1 MFKVFGD
8 KIIWWISILLFLTSV
23 LLVYS
28 SGGSE
33 SIATHIPHL
42 IMGLGVIFIFSRFNY
57 KYFTNLSTI
66 LLILSGLLLLYL
78 LVSNISNPLNRGGV
92 LAARWIKLGFISF
105 QPSELAK
112 YSLILFLCR
121 NLVLYK
127 SSLGSFSNFFIY
139 IILPSVIICGLIFP
153 SNLSTVVLISCIIL
167 FLVFISGYSLSLFF
181 KYLIVPLLISL
192 FLFCS
197 LLCLPK
203 IDVVEKVLPR
213 LTTWKN
219 RIINLSVS
227 KEFIIIKQAGEN
239 GENIPKLALEFNVSE
254 DKILSWNYLDSFYN
268 LEKDQTI
275 FIITNPSNV
284 LTWVHRKN
292 YDSDDVGSNNYQIDS
307 ALSAIHRG
315 GVLGKGAGDSYY
327 KKLLPE
333 AKSDFIFAILLEEY
347 GLIGGCVVLV
357 FYLVFY
363 QRILILSV
371 KSKDD
376 FSSLLLLGLGTTI
389 VLQALLHMSVSV
401 NLIPVTGQTLPL
413 VSKGGSSVWVTSL
426 AFGIILNISHQIN
439 NQQQKIK

>member
-42 IMGLGVIFIFSRFNY
+42 IMGLGLIFIFSRFNY

-66 LLILSGLLLLYL
+66 LLFFSGLLLLYL
-78 LVSNISNPLNRGGV
+78 VMSSVLNPVNRGGI

-127 SSLGSFSNFFIY
+127 TSLGSFRSFFLY
-139 IILPSVIICGLIFP
+139 IILPSVIICLLIFP

-167 FLVFISGYSLSLFF
+167 FLIFISGYSLALFF

-192 FLFCS
+192 FLFSS

-219 RIINLSVS
+219 RIINLSIS
-227 KEFIIIKQAGEN
+227 KEFIVIKKAGEN
-239 GENIPKLALEFNVSE
+239 GENISQLALEFNVSE
-254 DKILSWNYLDSFYN
+254 DKILSWNYLDSSYN
-268 LEKDQTI
+268 LEKDKTI
-275 FIITNPSNV
+275 FIITKPFNV

-292 YDSDDVGSNNYQIDS
+292 YNPDDVGSNNYQIVS
-307 ALSAIHRG
+307 AMIAIHRG
-315 GVLGKGAGDSYY
+315 GFIGKGAGDSYY

-347 GLIGGCVVLV
+347 GLLGGIVVLI

-363 QRILILSV
+363 QRILILSI
-371 KSKDD
+371 KSKDE

-439 NQQQKIK
+439 NQQQKLR

>member
-42 IMGLGVIFIFSRFNY
+42 IMGLGLIFIFSRFNY

-66 LLILSGLLLLYL
+66 LLFFSGLLLLYL
-78 LVSNISNPLNRGGV
+78 VMSSVLNPVNRGGI

-127 SSLGSFSNFFIY
+127 TSIGSFRSFFIY
-139 IILPSVIICGLIFP
+139 IILPSVIICLLIFP

-167 FLVFISGYSLSLFF
+167 FLIFISGYSLALFF

-203 IDVVEKVLPR
+203 IDAIEKVLPR

-219 RIINLSVS
+219 RIINLSIS
-227 KEFIIIKQAGEN
+227 KEFIVIKKAGEN
-239 GENIPKLALEFNVSE
+239 GENISQLALEFNVSE
-254 DKILSWNYLDSFYN
+254 DKILSWNYLDSSYN
-268 LEKDQTI
+268 LEKDKTI
-275 FIITNPSNV
+275 FIITKPFNV

-292 YDSDDVGSNNYQIDS
+292 YNPDDVGSNNYQIVN

-315 GVLGKGAGDSYY
+315 GFIGKGAGDSYY

-347 GLIGGCVVLV
+347 GLLGGIVVLV

-363 QRILILSV
+363 QRILILSI
-371 KSKDD
+371 KSKDE

-439 NQQQKIK
+439 NQQQKLR